1 MCTNANVCVCIL
13 YDIVHVF
20 IKLMHNDCSS
30 VVLFMVYNIIV
41 IMHFRSLCPLHDICA
56 LILPPSWEVSSS
68 PAVGTLCVVRYA
80 NRHQRPI
87 SH

>member
-13 YDIVHVF
+13 YDIMHVF

-41 IMHFRSLCPLHDICA
+41 IMYFRSLY
-56 LILPPSWEVSSS
+56 
-68 PAVGTLCVVRYA
+68 RYV
-80 NRHQRPI
+80 I
-87 SH
+87 YML